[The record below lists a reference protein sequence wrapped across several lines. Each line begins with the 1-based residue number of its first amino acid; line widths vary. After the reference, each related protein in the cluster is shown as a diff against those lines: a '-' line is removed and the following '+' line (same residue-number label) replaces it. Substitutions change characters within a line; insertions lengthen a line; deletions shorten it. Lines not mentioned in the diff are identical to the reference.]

1 MKNTYI
7 QVDNLKYPLKVYY
20 ESRKNSTVSIGKK
33 AVYIRIP
40 SWLNRT
46 KKSEIIEELK
56 GWAQKTLRSNPGYFL
71 PHLRAYHSGEILNSG
86 SRRYILQIDYKDKKS
101 SSAKLVKGT
110 IELSISARLTE
121 EGRAKHIS
129 TLISRCLANERL
141 PELKERILRLNKTLF
156 RQRISNISFK
166 YNKSNWGSC
175 SAKGNIN
182 ISTRLL
188 FAPDK
193 VLDYV
198 CIHELAHLIEH
209 NHSPAFWS
217 LVKKAMANYKQ
228 QQQWLKENQDK
239 CWF

>member
-1 MKNTYI
+1 MSNTYI
-7 QVDNLKYPLKVYY
+7 QVDRLKYPLKVYY

-40 SWLNRT
+40 NRLNRT
-46 KKSEIIEELK
+46 KKSEILEELK
-56 GWAQKTLRSNPGYFL
+56 DWAQKTLRSNPGYYL
-71 PHLRAYHSGEILNSG
+71 QHLREYHSGEILNAG
-86 SRRYILQIDYKDKKS
+86 NRRYMLQIDYKDKKS

-110 IELSISARLTE
+110 IELSLSTRLSE

-141 PELKERILRLNKTLF
+141 PELKERILKLNSNLF
-156 RQRISNISFK
+156 RQRISNIFFK

-217 LVKKAMANYKQ
+217 LVKKAMADYKK

>member
-1 MKNTYI
+1 MENTYI
-7 QVDNLKYPLKVYY
+7 QVDCLKYPLKVYY

-33 AVYIRIP
+33 AVHIRIP
-40 SWLNRT
+40 DRLNRM
-46 KKSEIIEELK
+46 KKSEILEELK

-71 PHLRAYHSGEILNSG
+71 PHLREYHSGEILNAGG
-86 SRRYILQIDYKDKKS
+86 SRYILQIVYKDKKS

-110 IELSISARLTE
+110 IELSISTRLTE
-121 EGRAKHIS
+121 EKRAKHIS

-141 PELKERILRLNKTLF
+141 PELKERILKLNNELF
-156 RQRISNISFK
+156 KQRINNVSFK

-188 FAPDK
+188 FAPDQ

-198 CIHELAHLIEH
+198 CIHELAHLVEH
-209 NHSPAFWS
+209 NHSAVFWS
-217 LVKKAMANYKQ
+217 LVKSAMADYKK